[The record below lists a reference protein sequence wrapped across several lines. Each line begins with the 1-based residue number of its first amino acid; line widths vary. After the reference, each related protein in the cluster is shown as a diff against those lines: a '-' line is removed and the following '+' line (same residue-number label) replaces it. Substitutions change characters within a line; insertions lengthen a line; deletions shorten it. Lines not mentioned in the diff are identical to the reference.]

1 MRLPFVLSATI
12 SARPKVGQ
20 LRICQNC
27 PSSAQCTSVY
37 ISIRVCTYTNKR
49 KYQNCPSRVHLCSV
63 YTNKYCIRQ
72 NCPWRVQACIR
83 TDVYVKTAPISL
95 GNFFVPCPRSPG
107 HPHPSTTGVYDVEN
121 FLRGPILYVSWT
133 IIILK
138 IEALLW
144 ACEEFLVLLN
154 CKKGRVLFWPI
165 LKRNTF
171 VLMEYGTK
179 STEILCEM
187 TIYLIGNVVT
197 REY

>member
-1 MRLPFVLSATI
+1 MHCPESGPVRLPFVLSATI

-27 PSSAQCTSVY
+27 PSSVQCTSVH
-37 ISIRVCTYTNKR
+37 ICIRVCTYTNKR

-63 YTNKYCIRQ
+63 YTNKCIRQ

-121 FLRGPILYVSWT
+121 FLNGPILSVLWT

-154 CKKGRVLFWPI
+154 CKKGKGAILATRIILTLF
-165 LKRNTF
+165 
-171 VLMEYGTK
+171 Y
-179 STEILCEM
+179 
-187 TIYLIGNVVT
+187 
-197 REY
+197 